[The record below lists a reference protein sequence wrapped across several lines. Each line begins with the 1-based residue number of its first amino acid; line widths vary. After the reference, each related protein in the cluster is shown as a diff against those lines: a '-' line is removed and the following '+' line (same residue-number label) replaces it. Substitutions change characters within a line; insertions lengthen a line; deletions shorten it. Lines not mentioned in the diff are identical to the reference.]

1 MLYIYQLVNDFKKK
15 IHVIRTAHNQGEDTF
30 NPSIRG
36 ICNAGIAGIKMA
48 LNWLFQFD
56 NHCILPINYEKL
68 GEYILE
74 ALKSAPEGHIFW
86 SNFQNILTGSMNK
99 NVLVIIQRRK
109 KSENTG

>member
-1 MLYIYQLVNDFKKK
+1 M
-15 IHVIRTAHNQGEDTF
+15 
-30 NPSIRG
+30 
-36 ICNAGIAGIKMA
+36 
-48 LNWLFQFD
+48 
-56 NHCILPINYEKL
+56 PINYEKL

-109 KSENTG
+109 KSENTC